1 MRRHRPPQAD
11 AMNYLAHLYL
21 AGRDPEAQLG
31 GLLGDFAKPRD
42 DHLFPARVRREIRLH
57 RAIDAYTDVHPL
69 VLGSKALFRPGAR
82 RFSGMVLDVLYDH
95 FLADGWARH
104 SDEDL
109 DAFIARFYAH
119 LGATPLPLPGRL
131 ARVAPLL
138 IAQDWLGSYRSL
150 AGVERA
156 VDGMSR
162 RVSRHG
168 DQMRAGLDDVREHY
182 DALRERYD
190 GFFPALSRF
199 VEDERRRL
207 PDDGD

>member
-1 MRRHRPPQAD
+1 V
-11 AMNYLAHLYL
+11 NYLAHLFL
-21 AGRDPEAQLG
+21 AGTDPDAQLG

-42 DHLFPARVRREIRLH
+42 DHLFPAVVRREIRLH
-57 RAIDAYTDVHPL
+57 RAIDAYTDAHPL

-95 FLADGWARH
+95 FLASGWSRH
-104 SDEDL
+104 SDENL

-119 LGATPLPLPGRL
+119 LGTTPLPLPRRL

-156 VDGMSR
+156 VDGMSH
-162 RVSRHG
+162 RVSRG
-168 DQMRAGLDDVREHY
+168 GEQMRAGLDDVHLHY
-182 DALRERYD
+182 DALRERYED
-190 GFFPALSRF
+190 FFPELARF
-199 VEDERRRL
+199 VADERLRR
-207 PDDGD
+207 P

>member
-1 MRRHRPPQAD
+1 
-11 AMNYLAHLYL
+11 MNYLAHLYL
-21 AGRDPEAQLG
+21 AGTDPEAQLG

-42 DHLFPARVRREIRLH
+42 DHLFPAQVRREIRLH
-57 RAIDAYTDVHPL
+57 RSIDAYTDAHPL
-69 VLGSKALFRPGAR
+69 VLGSKTLFRPGAR

-95 FLADGWARH
+95 FLAAGWARH

-119 LGATPLPLPGRL
+119 LGATQLPLPGRL
-131 ARVAPLL
+131 ARVAPML

-162 RVSRHG
+162 RVSRNG
-168 DQMRAGLDDVREHY
+168 EQMRAGLDDVRAHY
-182 DALRERYD
+182 DALRERYED
-190 GFFPALSRF
+190 FFPELARF
-199 VEDERRRL
+199 VADERRRL
-207 PDDGD
+207 PTDDA